1 MAGFLPD
8 TSCIVAAVCAW
19 HPYHEPA
26 ASEIERRLNTGEPM
40 LLAAPALI
48 ESYAVLTRLPPPHR
62 VSPVDALAL
71 LEAGFMDTGRT
82 VALEADAYRTLLR
95 AAPEL
100 GVAGGRTY
108 DAVIAACAAAGPAET
123 LLTFNA
129 AHFASILAGSVQIVV
144 PGARVP

>member
-1 MAGFLPD
+1 
-8 TSCIVAAVCAW
+8 
-19 HPYHEPA
+19 
-26 ASEIERRLNTGEPM
+26 M
-40 LLAAPALI
+40 LLAAPALV

-71 LEAGFMDTGRT
+71 LEGGFMDTGRT

-95 AAPEL
+95 TAPEL

-108 DAVIAACAAAGPAET
+108 DAVIAACAVAGPADT

-129 AHFASILAGSVQIVV
+129 AHFASLSAGSVQIVV
-144 PGARVP
+144 PGAHAP